1 MGGNDMLQQV
11 DARITEQNLRSMIG
25 MAQAHGAA
33 VVLIG
38 VPTPRLLSEVAPF
51 YHKVADAQGIPLEAD
66 ALLSVLRRNAYK
78 SDPIHPNADGYRVLA
93 QAVAELLRRAGA
105 V

>member
-1 MGGNDMLQQV
+1 MRLP
-11 DARITEQNLRSMIG
+11 
-25 MAQAHGAA
+25 AA
-33 VVLIG
+33 GL
-38 VPTPRLLSEVAPF
+38 VAC
-51 YHKVADAQGIPLEAD
+51 

-78 SDPIHPNADGYRVLA
+78 SDPIHPNADGYRILA

>member
-1 MGGNDMLQQV
+1 M
-11 DARITEQNLRSMIG
+11 RPP
-25 MAQAHGAA
+25 AA
-33 VVLIG
+33 WL
-38 VPTPRLLSEVAPF
+38 VAC
-51 YHKVADAQGIPLEAD
+51 

-78 SDPIHPNADGYRVLA
+78 SDPIHRNADGYRILA